1 MQQLAMGITATEG
14 LKRPEFGLRI
24 NPQFSTGNINL
35 YNPCTIDSR
44 LGTIRSTLE
53 RNLQGLSQYLFK
65 FNKWLTLSYFM
76 RRGLRCL
83 RTNSL
88 SF

>member
-14 LKRPEFGLRI
+14 QNAPNLTRI
-24 NPQFSTGNINL
+24 NPQFSTGNTDL

-44 LGTIRSTLE
+44 LGTIRSTLDK
-53 RNLQGLSQYLFK
+53 NLKDYPNTSII
-65 FNKWLTLSYFM
+65 NKWLTLSYSM

-83 RTNSL
+83 RANSL